1 MMELNGVC
9 KSFGAKPILDHVSFT
24 APDGVVT
31 GFVGPNGAGKSTTM
45 RILLGLIAPDEGTA
59 LVDGVPYARTASPM
73 ASVGAVLDARCA
85 PKNRTAYAYLKSLA
99 YTNNIPKSRVDEVL
113 DLTGLASARTTK
125 AGRFSLGM
133 GQRLAIAAAMLGDPR
148 NLVLDEPVNGLDA
161 EGVKWVRDL
170 CRNSAAAGRAV
181 LLSSHLMSEVALTA
195 DTLVIIGQGRI
206 LRCTSVA
213 DFVAE
218 HSQPLISVVTPDA
231 DKLQRMFAHSPGV
244 RITETALADGYPHDA
259 RAFHIEGADLEA
271 VARGFAAN
279 QIVAY
284 RFAREQVS
292 LEQAYMELTHAHAQ
306 YVATPIGLQPAA
318 AMPTQSAQPVPP
330 AAAMPNPS
338 MRPSAPTQPAPA
350 PPAPTIPTTN
360 GGAR

>member
-1 MMELNGVC
+1 MMEFNGVC

-45 RILLGLIAPDEGTA
+45 RILLGLIAPDEGAA
-59 LVDGVPYARTASPM
+59 LVDGVPYAKHRAPM

-195 DTLVIIGQGRI
+195 DTLVIIGHGSI
-206 LRCTSVA
+206 LRCTPVA

-218 HSQPLISVVTPDA
+218 HSRPLISVVTPDA
-231 DKLQRMFAHSPGV
+231 DKLLRCSRIRPAYVSQRRRS
-244 RITETALADGYPHDA
+244 RTAIRATRA
-259 RAFHIEGADLEA
+259 R
-271 VARGFAAN
+271 
-279 QIVAY
+279 
-284 RFAREQVS
+284 S
-292 LEQAYMELTHAHAQ
+292 
-306 YVATPIGLQPAA
+306 
-318 AMPTQSAQPVPP
+318 
-330 AAAMPNPS
+330 
-338 MRPSAPTQPAPA
+338 
-350 PPAPTIPTTN
+350 
-360 GGAR
+360 

>member
-1 MMELNGVC
+1 MV
-9 KSFGAKPILDHVSFT
+9 
-24 APDGVVT
+24 
-31 GFVGPNGAGKSTTM
+31 
-45 RILLGLIAPDEGTA
+45 
-59 LVDGVPYARTASPM
+59 
-73 ASVGAVLDARCA
+73 SVGAVLDARCA
-85 PKNRTAYAYLKSLA
+85 PKNRSAYAYLKSLA

-113 DLTGLASARTTK
+113 DLTGLASARMTK

-133 GQRLAIAAAMLGDPR
+133 GQRLAIAAAMLGDPK

-206 LRCTSVA
+206 LKCTTVA
-213 DFVAE
+213 DFVSE
-218 HSQPLISVVTPDA
+218 HSRPLISVVTPDV
-231 DKLQRMFAHSPGV
+231 DKLHAMFAHSPGV

-259 RAFHIEGADLEA
+259 RAFSIEGADLEA
-271 VARGFAAN
+271 VARGFVAN

-306 YVATPIGLQPAA
+306 YVAAPIGAVPPQQAMRQPQPA
-318 AMPTQSAQPVPP
+318 
-330 AAAMPNPS
+330 N
-338 MRPSAPTQPAPA
+338 
-350 PPAPTIPTTN
+350 PTIPTMN

>member
-1 MMELNGVC
+1 MMELDGVC
-9 KSFGAKPILDHVSFT
+9 KSFGAKPVLDHVSFT

-45 RILLGLIAPDEGTA
+45 RILLGLIAPDGGAA
-59 LVDGVPYARTASPM
+59 LVDGVPYARCSAPM

-85 PKNRTAYAYLKSLA
+85 PKNRSAYAYLKSLA

-113 DLTGLASARTTK
+113 DLTGLASARMTK

-133 GQRLAIAAAMLGDPR
+133 GQRLAIAAAMLGDPK

-195 DTLVIIGQGRI
+195 DTLVIIGHGRV
-206 LRCTSVA
+206 LQCTTVA

-218 HSQPLISVVTPDA
+218 HSRPMISVVTPDA
-231 DKLQRMFAHSPGV
+231 DKLHAMFAHSPGV
-244 RITETALADGYPHDA
+244 HVAETALADGYPHDA
-259 RAFHIEGADLEA
+259 RAFTIEGADLKA

-279 QIVAY
+279 RIVAY

-306 YVATPIGLQPAA
+306 YVAAPIGAQPP
-318 AMPTQSAQPVPP
+318 AMPASPAVQMTPP
-330 AAAMPNPS
+330 APSAMPAMPNP
-338 MRPSAPTQPAPA
+338 TN
-350 PPAPTIPTTN
+350 PTTN